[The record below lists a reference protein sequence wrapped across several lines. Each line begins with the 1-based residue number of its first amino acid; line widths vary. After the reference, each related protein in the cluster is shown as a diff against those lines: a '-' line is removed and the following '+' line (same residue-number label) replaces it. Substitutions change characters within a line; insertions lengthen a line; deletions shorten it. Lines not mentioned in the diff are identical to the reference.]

1 MTGIERQ
8 ILRKLLEDILAD
20 GQHEISVWAKNDYLV
35 ERSRDVEIIM
45 AMLSLIR
52 DASIEVYPDQK
63 DQCVGI
69 VWIGFGGGT
78 KVIRDYHVF
87 EIGDLVAGAEKL
99 AEELAEKLKTGV
111 VAEDAQILDYLHLAQ
126 EWIQV
131 AHEDLSRPRSKWTR
145 SANAEL
151 LRLAQEW
158 LEKATSAITGRLE
171 APDNQQS

>member
-20 GQHEISVWAKNDYLV
+20 GQHAISVWAKNDYLV
-35 ERSRDVEIIM
+35 ERSHDVETIM

-52 DASIEVYPDQK
+52 GAAIEVYPDQK

-69 VWIGFGGGT
+69 VWIGFGSGT
-78 KVIRDYHVF
+78 KVIRDYHAF
-87 EIGDLVAGAEKL
+87 EMGDLVAGAEK
-99 AEELAEKLKTGV
+99 LAEKLKTGV
-111 VAEDAQILDYLHLAQ
+111 VAEDAHILDYLHLAQ

-131 AHEDLSRPRSKWTR
+131 ARENLSRPRSKWTR
-145 SANAEL
+145 SANAENR
-151 LRLAQEW
+151 RLAQEW

>member
-35 ERSRDVEIIM
+35 ERSRDVETIM

-63 DQCVGI
+63 DQESGT
-69 VWIGFGGGT
+69 VWIGFGAGT
-78 KVIRDYHVF
+78 KVIRDYHAF
-87 EIGDLVAGAEKL
+87 EMGDLVAGAEKL
-99 AEELAEKLKTGV
+99 AEKLKTGV
-111 VAEDAQILDYLHLAQ
+111 VADDAQILDYLHLAQ

-145 SANAEL
+145 SANADN

-158 LEKATSAITGRLE
+158 LEKAASAITGRLE

>member
-20 GQHEISVWAKNDYLV
+20 GQHEISVWAKNDYLI
-35 ERSRDVEIIM
+35 ERSRDVETIM

-52 DASIEVYPDQK
+52 DAAIEVYPDQK
-63 DQCVGI
+63 DQCVGT
-69 VWIGFGGGT
+69 VWIGFGRGT
-78 KVIRDYHVF
+78 KVISDYHAF

-145 SANAEL
+145 SANAEN

-158 LEKATSAITGRLE
+158 LEKATSTITGRLE

>member
-20 GQHEISVWAKNDYLV
+20 GKHKISVWAKNDYLI
-35 ERSRDVEIIM
+35 ERSRDVETIM

-52 DASIEVYPDQK
+52 DASIEVYPDQE
-63 DQCVGI
+63 DQDPGV

-78 KVIRDYHVF
+78 KVIRDYQIF
-87 EIGDLVAGAEKL
+87 EVGDLVAGAEEL

-111 VAEDAQILDYLHLAQ
+111 FCDDAQILDYLHLAQ

-131 AHEDLSRPRSKWTR
+131 ATEDLLRPRSKWTR
-145 SANAEL
+145 SANADN

-158 LEKATSAITGRLE
+158 LEKAASAITGRLE

>member
-20 GQHEISVWAKNDYLV
+20 GQHAISVWAKNDYLV
-35 ERSRDVEIIM
+35 ERSRDVETIM
-45 AMLSLIR
+45 AMLNLIR
-52 DASIEVYPDQK
+52 DASIEVYPDQE
-63 DQCVGI
+63 DQEPGT
-69 VWIGFGGGT
+69 VWISFGRGT
-78 KVIRDYHVF
+78 KVISDYHIF

-111 VAEDAQILDYLHLAQ
+111 VADDAQILDYLHLAQ

-145 SANAEL
+145 SANADN

-158 LEKATSAITGRLE
+158 LEKAASAITGRLE